1 MYIFT
6 QPRTD
11 RGLESHCPQNRQS
24 IEDKN
29 SPKKGSIHT
38 DPDKL
43 FSLQAAKAYDTRR
56 ILA

>member
-11 RGLESHCPQNRQS
+11 RGLEIHCPQNRQS
-24 IEDKN
+24 IEDKTHQ
-29 SPKKGSIHT
+29 KEESIHT
-38 DPDKL
+38 DPAKL